1 MDILIKT
8 TQLILSLS
16 ILIIFHELGHF
27 IPAKIFKTRVERF
40 FLFFDPWFSI
50 FKKKI
55 GDTIYGIGWIPLG
68 GYIKISGIINENIDN
83 CENNTIPNNW
93 EFRSKKSW
101 QKLIIML
108 GGVLT
113 NILLSI
119 IIFASLLFI
128 YGETFLPVKNMKYGV
143 VVNEI
148 GLKIGIKNGDI
159 IEKIDD
165 KKVINFTDIPKGI
178 LLGNNILINRN
189 GKIINLKID
198 NFKKRFLFD
207 RKELG
212 LFIAP
217 RLPVVIENVY
227 KKSAA
232 YISGLKKNDKILAIN
247 SYYNITTDQI
257 NKIFNKYRGKKVKLL
272 IDRNGIYI
280 KKTLIISNKG
290 IIGINIINNLEKIHK
305 LFNLDKRNYSLS
317 ESIYYG
323 IIKSWHVLIE
333 QINFFKQ
340 IFNTNTNAYKQ
351 VGSIFSMVK
360 VFSPKWDWNL
370 FWIFTANL
378 SIWLSFINILP
389 IPTLDGGHTLFIL
402 LEFLLRKKISDN
414 LINKIN
420 SISFIIM
427 VFIMIIVISWDTFK
441 NFIL

>member
-40 FLFFDPWFSI
+40 FLFFDPWFSL

-83 CENNTIPNNW
+83 SENNNIPKYW

-101 QKLIIML
+101 QRLIIIL

-119 IIFASLLFI
+119 MIFASLLFI

-143 VVNEI
+143 VVNDI

-165 KKVINFTDIPKGI
+165 KQVINFTDIPKGI
-178 LLGNNILINRN
+178 LLGNNIIINRN

-198 NFKKRFLFD
+198 NFKKRLLFD

-217 RLPVVIENVY
+217 RLPVVIKSVY
-227 KKSAA
+227 RKSEA
-232 YISGLKKNDKILAIN
+232 YRSGLKTNDKILAIN

-257 NKIFNKYRGKKVKLL
+257 NKIFNKYSKKKVRLL
-272 IDRNGIYI
+272 IDRNGKYI
-280 KKTLIISNKG
+280 KKIVKINNKG
-290 IIGINIINNLEKIHK
+290 LLGISIINNINK
-305 LFNLDKRNYSLS
+305 LINLDKRNYSLS

-323 IIKSWHVLIE
+323 ILKSWHVFTE

-360 VFSPKWDWNL
+360 IFSPKWDWNL

-402 LEFLLRKKISDN
+402 LEILLRKKIN
-414 LINKIN
+414 EKLIEKIN

-427 VFIMIIVISWDTFK
+427 GFIMIIVIIWDTFK

>member
-40 FLFFDPWFSI
+40 FLFFDPWFSL

-68 GYIKISGIINENIDN
+68 GYIKIAGIINENIYN
-83 CENNTIPNNW
+83 GENNSIPNYL

-101 QKLIIML
+101 QRLIIML

-119 IIFASLLFI
+119 IIFTSLLFI
-128 YGETFLPVKNMKYGV
+128 SGETFLPVKNMKYGV
-143 VVNEI
+143 VVNDI
-148 GLKIGIKNGDI
+148 GLKIGIKNGDM

-178 LLGNNILINRN
+178 LLGNNISINRN

-198 NFKKRFLFD
+198 NIKKRFLFD

-217 RLPVVIENVY
+217 RLPVIIESVY
-227 KKSAA
+227 KKSEA
-232 YISGLKKNDKILAIN
+232 YTSGLKTNDKILAIN
-247 SYYNITTDQI
+247 SHYNITTDQI
-257 NKIFNKYRGKKVKLL
+257 NKILNKYSEKSVKLL
-272 IDRNGIYI
+272 IDRNGKYI
-280 KKTLIISNKG
+280 KKIIKINKKG
-290 IIGINIINNLEKIHK
+290 IIGVNIINNINKALTID
-305 LFNLDKRNYSLS
+305 NRIYSLS

-323 IIKSWHVLIE
+323 ILKSWHVFIE
-333 QINFFKQ
+333 QISFFKQ

-351 VGSIFSMVK
+351 VGSIFSMVR

-402 LEFLLRKKISDN
+402 LEILLRRKINEN
-414 LINKIN
+414 LIDKIN

-427 VFIMIIVISWDTFK
+427 IIIMIIIISWDTFK